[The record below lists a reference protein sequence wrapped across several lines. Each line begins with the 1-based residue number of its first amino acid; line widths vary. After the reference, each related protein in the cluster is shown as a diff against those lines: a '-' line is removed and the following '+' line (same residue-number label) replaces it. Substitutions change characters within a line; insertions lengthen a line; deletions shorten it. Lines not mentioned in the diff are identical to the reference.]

1 MQCKAKRNHDER
13 QGAGGPQPLYYS
25 YFKKTGHIKVNCFK
39 KNRRAERNGGGNDY
53 GKTRAADDV
62 FNSVSETSESSE
74 NIWIG
79 DSGTSCHQYNSDQGL
94 FDVKVVS
101 ERITV
106 GNGKTME
113 AKMIEMQC

>member
-25 YFKKTGHIKVNCFK
+25 YCKKTGHIKVNCFK
-39 KNRRAERNGGGNDY
+39 KNRRSERNGGGNDY
-53 GKTRAADDV
+53 GRTRAADDV

-79 DSGTSCHQYNSDQGL
+79 DSGTSYATNT
-94 FDVKVVS
+94 
-101 ERITV
+101 TV
-106 GNGKTME
+106 IRAYSMLRWFQRE
-113 AKMIEMQC
+113 SR